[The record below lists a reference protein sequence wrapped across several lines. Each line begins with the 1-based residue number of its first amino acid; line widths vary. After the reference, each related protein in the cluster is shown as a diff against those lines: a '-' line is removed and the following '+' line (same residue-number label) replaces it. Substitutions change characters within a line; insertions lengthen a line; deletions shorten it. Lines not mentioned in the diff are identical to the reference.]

1 MGRRWDPDGESE
13 TQRSLYGLTN
23 PYCKDMWLIHE
34 PKNKGG
40 YWFRNKRSD
49 TQRIGM
55 HWYLKGVIMCNMG
68 GRQNLG
74 DLNHESNSKAMA
86 VNHLVIA
93 WHDFSPPQETR
104 WPQPCAHLIFF
115 GDQYRASST
124 VGQSIDENLVGED
137 LVLSQVSSRDMGAYN
152 MTHPTKVVVVMK
164 QSIMVAPCKHGMLI

>member
-1 MGRRWDPDGESE
+1 METNPKPWPVGRRWDPDGESE
-13 TQRSLYGLTN
+13 AQRSLYGLTN

-93 WHDFSPPQETR
+93 WHDFSPPKKHDDHNHVHTSFSSETSIAQA
-104 WPQPCAHLIFF
+104 PQLVK
-115 GDQYRASST
+115 ASMKISLERT
-124 VGQSIDENLVGED
+124 LFCHKFHQGTWEPITWFIQRKLW
-137 LVLSQVSSRDMGAYN
+137 LSWSKASW
-152 MTHPTKVVVVMK
+152 
-164 QSIMVAPCKHGMLI
+164 